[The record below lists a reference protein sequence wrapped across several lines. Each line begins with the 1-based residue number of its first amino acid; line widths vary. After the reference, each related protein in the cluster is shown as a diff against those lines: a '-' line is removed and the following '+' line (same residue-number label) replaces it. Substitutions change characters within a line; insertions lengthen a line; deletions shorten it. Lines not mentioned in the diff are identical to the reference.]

1 MKIEFSRRQWR
12 IFLGCFL
19 AYTSAYITR
28 LNLPAALSSLMS
40 DVGLTGTQG
49 GLLQTMFALVYA
61 CGQFVNGAVVDR
73 ISARRH
79 IVTGLVL
86 SGICN
91 LFFASAT
98 QYWML
103 AALWVLNGAA
113 QSMIWTPVVKMMATW
128 FKGRRRSQVS
138 FGMVLALIAGN
149 LFAWAISGFMASA
162 VSWRW
167 SFVIPAVWTMIAAG
181 LSRVILIDQPEPGE
195 ELGEEQD
202 IQKAS
207 GTSGTMPFRTML
219 LSTGLIPLLICCIG
233 NGFVRDGIITWA
245 PTIIVR
251 LNSAASVNPTLI
263 SLMIPLLNL
272 IGVLMAGKTYS
283 RFRGNARRTVSCLMV
298 LSAVLAILLIPSL
311 RSVFACALLLGLC
324 CSAAYGINPM
334 LTTFIPMEYERAGRV
349 GVVAGMMDA
358 FIYVGSA
365 LAGVVTGAVSD
376 AAGWKPVFAIW
387 CAAAILAGAA
397 GWISLRGLRKLD

>member
-103 AALWVLNGAA
+103 ASLWVLNGAA

-167 SFVIPAVWTMIAAG
+167 SFAIPAVWTMIAAG

-195 ELGEEQD
+195 ELGEERD

-207 GTSGTMPFRTML
+207 GTSGTMPFGTML